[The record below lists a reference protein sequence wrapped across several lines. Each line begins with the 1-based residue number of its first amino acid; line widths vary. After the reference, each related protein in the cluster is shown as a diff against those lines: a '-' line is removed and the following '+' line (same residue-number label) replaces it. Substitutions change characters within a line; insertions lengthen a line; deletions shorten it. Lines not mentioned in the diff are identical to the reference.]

1 MPKLY
6 NKKAEQFCGEARL
19 DPESAT
25 VLLRYAALGMTVLL
39 KVGYPKIVKAV
50 PGDCILADEGLL
62 NVTSTP
68 ALPIAVP
75 APITTTTSVADEML
89 HVEAA
94 VPDDGVDPTFAL
106 HVMDVMKLLPITV
119 IVLPEYPETGDND
132 PYVAAP
138 TTVSS
143 ALEVSAVAPE
153 PPPLNTT
160 LTM

>member
-1 MPKLY
+1 MK
-6 NKKAEQFCGEARL
+6 L
-19 DPESAT
+19 DPESVT
-25 VLLRYAALGMTVLL
+25 VLLRYAALGVMVLL

-106 HVMDVMKLLPITV
+106 HV
-119 IVLPEYPETGDND
+119 
-132 PYVAAP
+132 
-138 TTVSS
+138 
-143 ALEVSAVAPE
+143 
-153 PPPLNTT
+153 
-160 LTM
+160 